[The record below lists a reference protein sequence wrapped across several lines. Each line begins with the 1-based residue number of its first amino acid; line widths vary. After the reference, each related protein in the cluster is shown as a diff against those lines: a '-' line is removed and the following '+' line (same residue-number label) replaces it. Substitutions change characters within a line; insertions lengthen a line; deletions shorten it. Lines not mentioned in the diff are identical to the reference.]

1 VRLSIE
7 HVWSARSLMRD
18 RQRPTI
24 IDIAR
29 VASVSASTVSR
40 VINGK
45 PDVSQRTKQL
55 VVDTMLAHGFMVNP
69 VARSLIGAR
78 MRVIGVRGSMAGPWR
93 LGTDLPRRAW
103 PAPHVDGCTGTLA

>member
-1 VRLSIE
+1 
-7 HVWSARSLMRD
+7 MRD
-18 RQRPTI
+18 RQRSTV

-29 VASVSASTVSR
+29 AAGVSVSTVSR

-78 MRVIGVRGSMAGPWR
+78 MRVIGVRGSMAGHGAWVQTYHGVRGR
-93 LGTDLPRRAW
+93 LPTSTAAPR
-103 PAPHVDGCTGTLA
+103 L